1 MITQI
6 TGVINRVLDEE
17 VRLQVGPVEYQVL
30 VPECVRRQLQ
40 LKTGQEI
47 TLPTTQ
53 YFEGSQMTN
62 RLVPRLVGFTS
73 EAELEFFELFCTV
86 EKIGV
91 KKALRALAR
100 PVKEIA
106 DAIQRQDTKWLATLP
121 GIGAASAEQ
130 IVATLRRKVMQ
141 FALMPSPKVGDD
153 GQAVAPTPA
162 EVTHGDVLAEAY
174 NALLHVGH
182 APADARAMLDKV
194 ASGGKRFATVEEVL
208 LQIYQK
214 K

>member
-17 VRLQVGPVEYQVL
+17 VRLQVGAFEYQVL

-40 LKTGQEI
+40 LKTGQEV

-53 YFEGSQMTN
+53 FLEGSQMSN
-62 RLVPRLVGFTS
+62 RQVPRLIGFTS

-130 IVATLRRKVMQ
+130 IVATLRRKVMR
-141 FALMPSPKVGDD
+141 FALMPAPKD
-153 GQAVAPTPA
+153 GEPAAPTPA

-182 APADARAMLDKV
+182 SPGDARDMLDKV
-194 ASGGKRFATVEEVL
+194 TSGGKRFATVEEVL

-214 K
+214 R